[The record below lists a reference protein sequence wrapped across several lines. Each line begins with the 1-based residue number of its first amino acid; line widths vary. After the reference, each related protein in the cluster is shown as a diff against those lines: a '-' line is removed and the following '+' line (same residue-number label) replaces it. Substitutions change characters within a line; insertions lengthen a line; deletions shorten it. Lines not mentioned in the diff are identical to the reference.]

1 MKNKANSQRFKR
13 VYSWLNFMK
22 LLQNCSEFVKNLQ
35 KPAKSMSIHIEN
47 NKKPCLPREIA
58 CPLGGKGII
67 SWGESEKT
75 KPICRRGIR
84 GGRSI
89 CMADK
94 IIRNNNIN
102 FPGGLSVLRG

>member
-35 KPAKSMSIHIEN
+35 KPAKSMSIIRISYLACRMSPVESMFIRVHWWFHL
-47 NKKPCLPREIA
+47 KKQA
-58 CPLGGKGII
+58 CPER
-67 SWGESEKT
+67 SRME
-75 KPICRRGIR
+75 PICRRGIR

-89 CMADK
+89 CKTDTM
-94 IIRNNNIN
+94 IR
-102 FPGGLSVLRG
+102 